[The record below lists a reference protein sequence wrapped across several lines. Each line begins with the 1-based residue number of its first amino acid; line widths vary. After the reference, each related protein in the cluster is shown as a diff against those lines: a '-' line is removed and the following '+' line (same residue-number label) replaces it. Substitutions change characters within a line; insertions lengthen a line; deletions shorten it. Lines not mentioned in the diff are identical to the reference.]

1 MMSDRQEGALR
12 SIRTNLLAGLALVSF
27 TVVGVGG
34 WAYATTLA
42 GAVIAN
48 GQIVV
53 DSEVKKVQ
61 HPTGGVVGEILVRNG
76 DRVRA
81 GDVVV
86 KLDETQTKAG
96 LAVVL
101 KAMDEITARRARN
114 EAEQD
119 GADTISF
126 PVELVARGARDP
138 AVSLLLRGET
148 RLFELR
154 REAREGQKAQR
165 RQRIRQLQDE
175 IRGLVQQQQA
185 KGREIVLIQNELV
198 GVRELW
204 SKNLIAIGRVTSLE
218 RDAVRLEGERGQLVA
233 ATAQA
238 EGRVTETE
246 LQILQI
252 DQDLRTEVGRDLAE
266 ARGKLS
272 ELAEKRISAEDQL
285 KRIDLRAPQDG
296 TVHQMAVHTV
306 GGLVTS
312 SEPVMLIVPEGD
324 TLAIELRLQ
333 PRDIDMVYHG
343 QSARL
348 RFTAFNQ
355 GTTPE
360 LQGHLTRIAADVTT
374 DPKTGASFYTARVA
388 VRDGELARLGNLQI
402 VPGMPVDAFIKTGDR
417 TVLTYLTKPLVDQ
430 VAKVWRER

>member
-1 MMSDRQEGALR
+1 MMSETKQGALR
-12 SIRTNLLAGLALVSF
+12 SIRTNLLTGMALVAF

-61 HPTGGVVGEILVRNG
+61 HPTGGVVGELLVRNG

-86 KLDETQTKAG
+86 KLDETQTKAS
-96 LAVVL
+96 LAVIL
-101 KAMDEITARRARN
+101 KAMDEIAARRARN

-126 PVELVARGARDP
+126 PPELVTRGARDP
-138 AVSLLLRGET
+138 AVSHLVRGET

-165 RQRIRQLQDE
+165 RQRIRQLHDE

-185 KGREIVLIQNELV
+185 KGREIALIQNELV

-218 RDAVRLEGERGQLVA
+218 RDAVRLEGERGQLIA

-296 TVHQMAVHTV
+296 IVHQMAVHTV

-324 TLAIELRLQ
+324 TLAIEVRLQ
-333 PRDIDMVYHG
+333 PRDIDMVHHG
-343 QSARL
+343 QPARL

-360 LQGHLTRIAADVTT
+360 IQGHLARIAADVST

-388 VRDGELARLGNLQI
+388 VREGELARLGGLQL